1 LSDEF
6 ILEQFQQHSERI
18 RRLEAFCNLTDDLS
32 SREFRQKE
40 DSKNLLADQHQK
52 ILILGG
58 TNENSTLA
66 EILTL
71 KNQSEI
77 INSCLISL
85 RSSYSTGAYID
96 APVICG
102 GYPETTHCNI
112 VKGQAKKFL
121 AELSQER
128 TYAASGVMN
137 DGALWITGGYPGPTD
152 TSELVKI
159 GKNTSSIG
167 PALPMSLYGHCLQK
181 LNRSHFVLIGGHDGK
196 KLNPKSFFFDGS
208 QWIEGPH
215 LRISRKYHSCA
226 LLHFSTS
233 ILVVVAGGEARSGI
247 TAEVE
252 FLNLEVPELG
262 DLRTRQ
268 MHWIKGPSLPRPLYA
283 TSLVPTLPA
292 LNHDRKSLIVVGGHD
307 GGNCRT
313 EMYQLSCSTPTNCS
327 SSWRKLERELE
338 VPRCHF
344 VTMKVPSSLDICP
357 N

>member
-1 LSDEF
+1 M
-6 ILEQFQQHSERI
+6 HSLFFNSQIRSIWFSRI
-18 RRLEAFCNLTDDLS
+18 YLRISIVKRRRATPRL
-32 SREFRQKE
+32 FRIHFFSLFSE
-40 DSKNLLADQHQK
+40 K

-85 RSSYSTGAYID
+85 RSSYSTGAYIG

-159 GKNTSSIG
+159 GKNQSS
-167 PALPMSLYGHCLQK
+167 M
-181 LNRSHFVLIGGHDGK
+181 
-196 KLNPKSFFFDGS
+196 
-208 QWIEGPH
+208 
-215 LRISRKYHSCA
+215 
-226 LLHFSTS
+226 
-233 ILVVVAGGEARSGI
+233 
-247 TAEVE
+247 
-252 FLNLEVPELG
+252 
-262 DLRTRQ
+262 
-268 MHWIKGPSLPRPLYA
+268 
-283 TSLVPTLPA
+283 
-292 LNHDRKSLIVVGGHD
+292 
-307 GGNCRT
+307 
-313 EMYQLSCSTPTNCS
+313 
-327 SSWRKLERELE
+327 
-338 VPRCHF
+338 
-344 VTMKVPSSLDICP
+344 
-357 N
+357 

>member
-1 LSDEF
+1 MKYYGLLQILLLLMFYITKKSNSLSDEF

-32 SREFRQKE
+32 SRELRQKE
-40 DSKNLLADQHQK
+40 DSKVNSISNALTLLQFSNTVYLIFQNLLADQHRKKASSKLQDYSESIFFSLFSEK

-85 RSSYSTGAYID
+85 RSSYSTGAYIG

-159 GKNTSSIG
+159 GKNTSS
-167 PALPMSLYGHCLQK
+167 M
-181 LNRSHFVLIGGHDGK
+181 
-196 KLNPKSFFFDGS
+196 
-208 QWIEGPH
+208 
-215 LRISRKYHSCA
+215 
-226 LLHFSTS
+226 
-233 ILVVVAGGEARSGI
+233 
-247 TAEVE
+247 
-252 FLNLEVPELG
+252 
-262 DLRTRQ
+262 
-268 MHWIKGPSLPRPLYA
+268 
-283 TSLVPTLPA
+283 
-292 LNHDRKSLIVVGGHD
+292 
-307 GGNCRT
+307 
-313 EMYQLSCSTPTNCS
+313 
-327 SSWRKLERELE
+327 
-338 VPRCHF
+338 
-344 VTMKVPSSLDICP
+344 
-357 N
+357 